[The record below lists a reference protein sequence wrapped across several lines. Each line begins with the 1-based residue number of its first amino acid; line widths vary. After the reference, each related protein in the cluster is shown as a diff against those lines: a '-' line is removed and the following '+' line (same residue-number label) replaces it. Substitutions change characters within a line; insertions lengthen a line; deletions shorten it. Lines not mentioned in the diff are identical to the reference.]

1 MFNQSIFL
9 IEDPAELF
17 CVDNVSHG
25 LMKRMGFVVAAAAVV
40 AVAAAAAVVVAA
52 VAVAVVVVAVAAAA
66 VVVVAAQLQHEN
78 LFHSVLEAIA
88 TNSS

>member
-1 MFNQSIFL
+1 MFNLSIFL

-25 LMKRMGFVVAAAAVV
+25 LMKRMGFVVAAAA
-40 AVAAAAAVVVAA
+40 
-52 VAVAVVVVAVAAAA
+52 AVVVVV
-66 VVVVAAQLQHEN
+66 AQLQHEN
-78 LFHSVLEAIA
+78 LFHPVLEAMA

>member
-40 AVAAAAAVVVAA
+40 VVV
-52 VAVAVVVVAVAAAA
+52 
-66 VVVVAAQLQHEN
+66 AQLQHEN
-78 LFHSVLEAIA
+78 LFHPMLEAMA

>member
-25 LMKRMGFVVAAAAVV
+25 LMKRMGFVAAAVVVAAVAVVVV
-40 AVAAAAAVVVAA
+40 AVAAAAAVVVA
-52 VAVAVVVVAVAAAA
+52 
-66 VVVVAAQLQHEN
+66 QLQHEN
-78 LFHSVLEAIA
+78 LFHPMLEAIA

>member
-25 LMKRMGFVVAAAAVV
+25 LMKGMGFV
-40 AVAAAAAVVVAA
+40 AAAVVVA
-52 VAVAVVVVAVAAAA
+52 VAVAVVV
-66 VVVVAAQLQHEN
+66 AQLQHEN
-78 LFHSVLEAIA
+78 LFHPMLEAMA
-88 TNSS
+88 TNTS